1 MCKLTWLHVQF
12 NIIILMVFAL
22 TAYITVLLSRVD
34 SDPKFFVF
42 YQITSKL
49 SAANKS
55 ITKGIVLEKCVH
67 CNTSINSSNSSDL
80 STLEYERFSQIPFRT
95 VEDAWSPQN
104 SVLSKYVRAE
114 EQTAIFVPNFQVYG
128 I

>member
-34 SDPKFFVF
+34 SDPKFLVF

-49 SAANKS
+49 SAENKS
-55 ITKGIVLEKCVH
+55 VTKGIVMEKCVR
-67 CNTSINSSNSSDL
+67 CNTSINSSDL

-104 SVLSKYVRAE
+104 SVLSEYVRAE

>member
-34 SDPKFFVF
+34 SDPKFLVF

-49 SAANKS
+49 SAENKS
-55 ITKGIVLEKCVH
+55 VTKGIVIEKCVR
-67 CNTSINSSNSSDL
+67 CNTSINSSDL